1 MLPFKMLS
9 YDTKLDFS
17 NVLIVPKKTN
27 VISRKNV
34 NLKKYMNFKTYNKTI
49 HWEGVPIISSNMDT
63 VTNLETFKVLKRYN
77 YISCFPKHYNA
88 EWLETLPTE
97 LVNVNNY
104 MLSCG
109 INDEDVNIL
118 VKLVEALDKKN
129 IKVKFV
135 CVDVA
140 NGYLDKVGD
149 VLKYLRETL
158 KDVVLVAGNV
168 VTPEGASE
176 LIKNGANIIKIGIGN
191 GSVCTTRLQTGVGY
205 PQLSAL
211 SECFDVINRSGAYQI
226 SDGGIVHVGD
236 IAKAYI
242 GGADFVMIGGM
253 FAGHTE
259 SPGTLHYDEKT
270 NEFYKHYYGMAS
282 EKAVN
287 KYNDGMKNYRTYEG
301 KEVKIIH
308 KGEIKNTIENI
319 NGGLRSACTYVNA
332 LDLNELRHNGR
343 FIRVNQTHNSI
354 YD

>member
-1 MLPFKMLS
+1 MLPFKMMHS
-9 YDTKLDFS
+9 DVKLDFS
-17 NVLIVPKKTN
+17 NVLIVPRKSN

-34 NLKKYMNFKTYNKTI
+34 SLKKYMTFKTYNKTI

-63 VTNLETFKVLKRYN
+63 VTNLETFKILKRYD

-109 INDEDVNIL
+109 INEEDVNIL

-135 CVDVA
+135 CIDVA
-140 NGYLDKVGD
+140 NGYLDKVAD

-158 KDVVLVAGNV
+158 KDVVLVAGNI
-168 VTPEGASE
+168 VTPEGAIE
-176 LIKNGANIIKIGIGN
+176 LVKSGANIIKTGIGS
-191 GSVCTTRLQTGVGY
+191 GSVCLTRLQTGVGY

-211 SECFDVINRSGAYQI
+211 SECYDVINRSGAYQI
-226 SDGGIVHVGD
+226 SDGGIVHIGD

-242 GGADFVMIGGM
+242 GGADFVMMGGM

-270 NEFYKHYYGMAS
+270 NEFYKAYYGMAS

-301 KEVKIIH
+301 KEVKIKH

-319 NGGLRSACTYVNA
+319 NGGLRSSCSYVNA
-332 LDLNELRHNGR
+332 NNLYELRDNAR
-343 FIRVNQTHNSI
+343 FVRAYNTHNSV
-354 YD
+354 YE